1 MRESRVATD
10 ALISQL
16 MVQFIGI
23 LYAQNLAKCWYF
35 ERLFGF
41 LSQEKKKKSIE
52 PAFSTQGFNICS
64 AWFKCF
70 DTNSLVY
77 FVNVQ
82 DMVQVSNMN

>member
-1 MRESRVATD
+1 MKCDVMRESRVATD

-41 LSQEKKKKSIE
+41 LSQEKKKKVLNQHFQHKDSI
-52 PAFSTQGFNICS
+52 S
-64 AWFKCF
+64 ALHGLSVLILIHWCI
-70 DTNSLVY
+70 L
-77 FVNVQ
+77 
-82 DMVQVSNMN
+82 